1 MSATIALPA
10 VILPQLLD
18 SAGEGQAVRRRLGI
32 AGVSAPAEGLPPNRE
47 ALIRVAPDQ
56 PEAAEQLRSAMA
68 VIDAA
73 TRRIELTID
82 APEPTPLLAF
92 VAGNRTSVAFIKG
105 PLLLLRVLPTL
116 QLPDALLELITQAD
130 EQAQAWRLSSWT
142 RDELRL
148 SVRSSESGIEG
159 GADSQERLTRL
170 DQAAGDRTR
179 LVTQI
184 ALDTI

>member
-1 MSATIALPA
+1 
-10 VILPQLLD
+10 
-18 SAGEGQAVRRRLGI
+18 
-32 AGVSAPAEGLPPNRE
+32 
-47 ALIRVAPDQ
+47 
-56 PEAAEQLRSAMA
+56 MA